1 MEFIEIT
8 GLTIDEVLIEAT
20 IMLETTINNIEYEIL
35 EQKRKSIKIKARKM
49 DNKIPH
55 EDNNLQTNIN
65 CMTVEEMLAELDKA
79 KDSPFYEIYGLLDK
93 NNFQQATKV
102 IKDYFKCDENTAKIV
117 CMDFKTKV
125 YDELMKPDPNLTP
138 QEIAHNQAVAREW
151 SNKPKCQICGSTN
164 IKRITTTAKVV
175 NVAMFG
181 ILGNKRKHQWH
192 CNNCKSDF

>member
-1 MEFIEIT
+1 M
-8 GLTIDEVLIEAT
+8 TIDEMVELVSNGENSPAYDLI
-20 IMLETTINNIEYEIL
+20 
-35 EQKRKSIKIKARKM
+35 
-49 DNKIPH
+49 D
-55 EDNNLQTNIN
+55 
-65 CMTVEEMLAELDKA
+65 
-79 KDSPFYEIYGLLDK
+79 FLDK

-102 IKDYFKCDENTAKIV
+102 IKDYLKCDENTAKIV

-164 IKRITTTAKVV
+164 IKKITTTAKVV

-181 ILGNKRKHQWH
+181 ILGNKRKYQWH